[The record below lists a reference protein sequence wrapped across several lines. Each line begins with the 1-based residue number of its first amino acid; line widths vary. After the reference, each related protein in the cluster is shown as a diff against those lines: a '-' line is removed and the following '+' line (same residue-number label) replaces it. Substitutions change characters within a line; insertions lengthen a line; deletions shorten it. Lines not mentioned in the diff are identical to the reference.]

1 MKSNN
6 NVETR
11 LLVIMFLLKHKNKK
25 NSLISSSG
33 NVYEI
38 TKVKLYYFRILKSI
52 FFNVWPT
59 KESFR
64 ELPPCH
70 LHVRA
75 YWCISYASSSL
86 CENKFFL
93 KGKGNIVP
101 VLFLT
106 EHHAMKAYCGNWG
119 IAPRIRSPRL

>member
-75 YWCISYASSSL
+75 Y
-86 CENKFFL
+86 
-93 KGKGNIVP
+93 
-101 VLFLT
+101 
-106 EHHAMKAYCGNWG
+106 
-119 IAPRIRSPRL
+119 